1 MNALK
6 HDLLYGTKN
15 ESINIECI
23 SPWNNE
29 LSGRVEKCDSLARAA
44 ELNHH
49 RCARNALD
57 KLVVENDQFALL
69 KQQRCLYIAIDNES
83 LETTKI
89 LLEKGFRPNTKLKY
103 LQWHRVTPLHVA
115 CRNLSVKL
123 MELLL
128 EKGADINATDE
139 KMETCL
145 HYAIRYCKCR

>member
-23 SPWNNE
+23 SPGKIQ
-29 LSGRVEKCDSLARAA
+29 LSGGVEKCDSLARAA
-44 ELNHH
+44 ELNHD

-57 KLVVENDQFALL
+57 KLVVENDRFALL

-83 LETTKI
+83 LETATV

-103 LQWHRVTPLHVA
+103 LQWNRVTPLHVA
-115 CRNLSVKL
+115 CRHLSVKL
-123 MELLL
+123 IELLL

-145 HYAIRYCKCR
+145 HYAIRYCRWR

>member
-23 SPWNNE
+23 SPGKIQ
-29 LSGRVEKCDSLARAA
+29 LSGGVEKCDSLARAA
-44 ELNHH
+44 ELNHD

-57 KLVVENDQFALL
+57 KLVVENDRFALL

-83 LETTKI
+83 LETATV

-103 LQWHRVTPLHVA
+103 LQWNRVTPLHVA
-115 CRNLSVKL
+115 CRHLSVKL
-123 MELLL
+123 IELLL

-145 HYAIRYCKCR
+145 HYAIRYFKCR